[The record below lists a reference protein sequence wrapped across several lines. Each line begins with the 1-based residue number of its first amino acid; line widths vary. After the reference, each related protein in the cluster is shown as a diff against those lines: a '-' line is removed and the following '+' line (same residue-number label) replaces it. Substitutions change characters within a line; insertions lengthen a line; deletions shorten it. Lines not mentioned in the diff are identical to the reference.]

1 MSEPYTRTDK
11 KTSLFGL
18 QVHGPVFFT
27 SAALILIAIVLTL
40 IYRESA
46 AELFSFI
53 QSEVS
58 SATGWFFILSV
69 NIFLVFVLYLAFSKF
84 GRFRLGGEDA
94 KPEFSSLA
102 WFSMLFSA
110 GMGIGLLFWS
120 IAEPVTHFLVPPLEP
135 SDQIM
140 AAQQAMNVTMLHW
153 GFHAWGIYA

>member
-58 SATGWFFILSV
+58 SATGWFFIL
-69 NIFLVFVLYLAFSKF
+69 
-84 GRFRLGGEDA
+84 
-94 KPEFSSLA
+94 
-102 WFSMLFSA
+102 
-110 GMGIGLLFWS
+110 
-120 IAEPVTHFLVPPLEP
+120 
-135 SDQIM
+135 
-140 AAQQAMNVTMLHW
+140 
-153 GFHAWGIYA
+153 

>member
-1 MSEPYTRTDK
+1 MSEPYTRTGK

-94 KPEFSSLA
+94 IRSFLLSHGFQCCLA
-102 WFSMLFSA
+102 REWELDYCSGVLRS
-110 GMGIGLLFWS
+110 
-120 IAEPVTHFLVPPLEP
+120 P
-135 SDQIM
+135 
-140 AAQQAMNVTMLHW
+140 
-153 GFHAWGIYA
+153 